1 MRKEYPKKQTRSFEI
16 FLYQPKK
23 ENLEFWEIQVDEYE
37 EPIYGYEGTLSEIF
51 EDFQNWLAGK

>member
-16 FLYQPKK
+16 FLYQPSK
-23 ENLEFWEIQVDEYE
+23 ENLELWEIQVDEYE
-37 EPIYGYEGTLSEIF
+37 EPIYGYEGTLPEIF